1 MSASLVVCCPVTSAQ
16 AGGLA
21 FAGPQLCATL
31 EVYFMDSIINIV
43 LFPFTSQTF
52 FVVFPVCCVFVCSLF
67 GLIRLL
73 LRGGR

>member
-1 MSASLVVCCPVTSAQ
+1 MRIS
-16 AGGLA
+16 
-21 FAGPQLCATL
+21 
-31 EVYFMDSIINIV
+31 EVFVMDAIINIV

-73 LRGGR
+73 MRGGR